1 MLLGLVAG
9 IGAAVLF
16 GTAAVLQAHAVRQLS
31 HGLRSLRA
39 FVADAVRHPLIL
51 VVVGAYLGGF
61 VLHAVAIWLLPLY
74 LAQASIALSL
84 PISALAARRV
94 AEHATVRQLASVAAV
109 VLGLL
114 LLAGAAG
121 EPGEVRVSGAFVAA
135 LYAGI
140 AALLVASAVGAD
152 PPGEW
157 FGALSGLAYAGSA
170 LAVRGVTWPA
180 GTLVLLAALAVSA
193 YGLIGF
199 WLYST
204 GLARGSVS
212 AVTAPMIVGQTA
224 VPGVLGVVALG
235 DEIRP
240 GWGAA
245 VVLGLAL
252 AMVGAALVGPPQAL
266 AAEPPSEPQPEPGPS
281 PPAQPS

>member
-1 MLLGLVAG
+1 MVLGLVAG

-16 GTAAVLQAHAVRQLS
+16 GTAAVLQAHAVRQLP
-31 HGLRSLRA
+31 HGLRSLRG
-39 FVADAVRHPLIL
+39 FVGDAVRHPLIL
-51 VVVGAYLGGF
+51 LVVAAYLGGF

-94 AEHATVRQLASVAAV
+94 SEHATLRQVASVAAV
-109 VLGLL
+109 VAGLF

-121 EPGEVRVSGAFVAA
+121 DPGDVRVSGVFVAA

-140 AALLVASAVGAD
+140 AALLVAAVLGDD

-157 FGALSGLAYAGSA
+157 FGTLSGLAYAGSA

-180 GTLVLLAALAVSA
+180 TPLVLLAALSVSA
-193 YGLIGF
+193 YGLVGF

-224 VPGVLGVVALG
+224 VPGVLGLVALG
-235 DEIRP
+235 DGVRP

-245 VVLGLAL
+245 VVVGLAL
-252 AMVGAALVGPPQAL
+252 AMAGAAVVGPPQAT
-266 AAEPPSEPQPEPGPS
+266 AAEQVPDPGPS
-281 PPAQPS
+281 QPGPAQPS

>member
-1 MLLGLVAG
+1 MVLGLLAG
-9 IGAAVLF
+9 LGAAALF

-31 HGLRSLRA
+31 HASRRLGA
-39 FVADAVRHPLIL
+39 FVGDAVRHPLIL
-51 VVVGAYLGGF
+51 VVVAAYLGGF

-94 AEHATVRQLASVAAV
+94 SEHVTPRQVAAVGAV
-109 VLGLL
+109 VLGLF
-114 LLAGAAG
+114 LLAGGAG
-121 EPGEVRVSGAFVAA
+121 DAGEVRVSPAFVAA

-140 AALLVASAVGAD
+140 AALLLASALGQD

-180 GTLVLLAALAVSA
+180 TWLVLLAGLAVSA
-193 YGLIGF
+193 FGLLGF

-224 VPGVLGVVALG
+224 VPGLLGVLVLGDGVRSGWWPAVVA
-235 DEIRP
+235 
-240 GWGAA
+240 
-245 VVLGLAL
+245 GLAL
-252 AMVGAALVGPPQAL
+252 ATAGAALVGPPQPTPS
-266 AAEPPSEPQPEPGPS
+266 AAAAGAR
-281 PPAQPS
+281 PPA

>member
-1 MLLGLVAG
+1 MVLGLLAG
-9 IGAAVLF
+9 LGAAALF
-16 GTAAVLQAHAVRQLS
+16 GTAAVLQAHAVRQLP
-31 HGLRSLRA
+31 HGTRRLGA
-39 FVADAVRHPLIL
+39 FVGAAVRHPLIL
-51 VVVGAYLGGF
+51 VVVAAYLGGF

-84 PISALAARRV
+84 PISAIAARRV
-94 AEHATVRQLASVAAV
+94 AEHVTARQVAAVAAV
-109 VLGLL
+109 VLGLFL
-114 LLAGAAG
+114 LAGGAGAAG
-121 EPGEVRVSGAFVAA
+121 EVRVSPAFVAV

-140 AALLVASAVGAD
+140 AGLLMAAALGQD

-180 GTLVLLAALAVSA
+180 SWPVVLAAVAVSA
-193 YGLIGF
+193 FGLLGF

-224 VPGVLGVVALG
+224 VPGLLGVLVLGDGVRAGWWPAVVA
-235 DEIRP
+235 
-240 GWGAA
+240 
-245 VVLGLAL
+245 GLAL
-252 AMVGAALVGPPQAL
+252 ATAGAALVGPPQPA
-266 AAEPPSEPQPEPGPS
+266 PPARAPQPS
-281 PPAQPS
+281 